1 MNEKMLLKIRFTYIN
16 KRMNLQVGDGVGDGD
31 DQDQEDGG
39 ESEMLV
45 SFIQSFSIYYS
56 YSSLRIFSYFYLE
69 KKELT

>member
-45 SFIQSFSIYYS
+45 SIIQS
-56 YSSLRIFSYFYLE
+56 
-69 KKELT
+69 